1 VPRTLRCGT
10 VWGLDGN
17 FPGYLVQSYAS
28 PDAKR
33 QATIALNLDPN
44 SMSGKAAA
52 ATEKL
57 FEDAFCR

>member
-1 VPRTLRCGT
+1 
-10 VWGLDGN
+10 
-17 FPGYLVQSYAS
+17 VQSYAS

-33 QATIALNLDPN
+33 QATIALNLDPD
-44 SMSGKAAA
+44 SMSEKAAA